1 MFNKELSNGKYR
13 YYQKYYDSRVGKWL
27 QKSVTMKSKSRV
39 SEAEAR
45 RRLALKIEKALLEPT
60 ADECK
65 EQEKRSKT
73 LEEVFLEWS
82 IIRKKAIKS
91 SSYKS
96 EQNSL
101 RLFLET
107 FRTEKIVDLTT
118 AIIQEFLMSLSIEV
132 RTLKNKRIYLR
143 SLFNYAVSMEY
154 ISENP
159 IDKVVL
165 PKVKRSYEKLQRAK
179 ENFITKDELY
189 HVVNF
194 CSSHKKNIRYML
206 AMEFI
211 FWTGCRFAEFVGIR
225 YCDVDFKN
233 GLLRIDHAIN
243 YTAYDYDDRVLQT
256 PKTVGSIRTI
266 VLNDRCLE
274 IIEYFRK
281 YCLDDEFIFVSET
294 GQIMRQ
300 SVFYRFINSNCQA
313 VLGDRKRYG
322 IHTLRH
328 SHITLLVELGIPIKA
343 IMERVGHVDES
354 ITLQIYSHVSNAIQ
368 IDIRD
373 KLNANQKSNQ
383 KLTIA
388 DNFIRN

>member
-118 AIIQEFLMSLSIEV
+118 AIIQEFFDVFI
-132 RTLKNKRIYLR
+132 NWG
-143 SLFNYAVSMEY
+143 
-154 ISENP
+154 
-159 IDKVVL
+159 
-165 PKVKRSYEKLQRAK
+165 
-179 ENFITKDELY
+179 ENF
-189 HVVNF
+189 
-194 CSSHKKNIRYML
+194 KK
-206 AMEFI
+206 
-211 FWTGCRFAEFVGIR
+211 
-225 YCDVDFKN
+225 
-233 GLLRIDHAIN
+233 
-243 YTAYDYDDRVLQT
+243 
-256 PKTVGSIRTI
+256 
-266 VLNDRCLE
+266 
-274 IIEYFRK
+274 
-281 YCLDDEFIFVSET
+281 
-294 GQIMRQ
+294 
-300 SVFYRFINSNCQA
+300 
-313 VLGDRKRYG
+313 
-322 IHTLRH
+322 
-328 SHITLLVELGIPIKA
+328 
-343 IMERVGHVDES
+343 
-354 ITLQIYSHVSNAIQ
+354 
-368 IDIRD
+368 
-373 KLNANQKSNQ
+373 
-383 KLTIA
+383 
-388 DNFIRN
+388 